1 MMTVN
6 LKEAIRPITYLKT
19 NAADVLST
27 VTETHMP
34 VIITHNGEAK
44 MVVRDIESYQQLNE
58 SLNMLKLAAMGKK
71 QVEEG
76 KTRPAEEVFAAIEK
90 KLGI

>member
-1 MMTVN
+1 MSVN
-6 LKEAIRPITYLKT
+6 LKETIRPITYLKT

-27 VTETHMP
+27 VTQTHAP

-44 MVVRDIESYQQLNE
+44 MVVQDIESYQKLKQ
-58 SLNMLKLAAMGKK
+58 SLDMLKLVAMSKK
-71 QVEEG
+71 QLEEA
-76 KTRPAEEVFAAIEK
+76 KTKPAHEVFKSIEE